1 MVGRAS
7 FEKGVAGYGRLVGRY
22 TPALAAAFCDAIGVM
37 ADETALDVGC
47 GSGALLGELA
57 GRLGAEH
64 VAGVDPSEPFLVL
77 AREVVPG
84 ADIRLAGAE
93 RLPFDDAAFDVVMSQ
108 LVVNF
113 MTDALRGVSEMRRVA
128 RRVVAG
134 CVWDYAD
141 GMTMLRAF
149 FDAALELDPDA
160 PDEARTMPYASREA
174 LHGLWEAVGLREVTT
189 GELVVTA
196 DYADFDD
203 FWLPFPYGP
212 GPSGAYA
219 ASLDEEQRAALGLIL
234 FRRLGSP
241 VGPFTLSARA
251 WFVRGLV

>member
-1 MVGRAS
+1 MVPVS
-7 FEKGVAGYGRLVGRY
+7 FEQGTDTYARLVGRY
-22 TPALAAAFCDAIGVM
+22 TPALAVSFCDAVGVV
-37 ADETALDVGC
+37 AGQTALDVGC
-47 GSGALLGELA
+47 GSGALLSELA
-57 GRLGAEH
+57 GRLGPER

-77 AREVVPG
+77 ARAAVPG
-84 ADIRLAGAE
+84 ADVRLAAGEA
-93 RLPFDDAAFDVVMSQ
+93 LPFKDNAFDIAMSQ

-113 MTDALRGVSEMRRVA
+113 MTDPDRGVAEMRRVA

-134 CVWDYAD
+134 CVWDYAN

-160 PDEARTMPYASREA
+160 PDEGRTMRYASRAA
-174 LHGLWEAVGLREVTT
+174 LKGLWEGAGLREVTT
-189 GELVVTA
+189 GELMVTA

-203 FWLPFPYGP
+203 YWLPFPHGP

-219 ASLDEEQRAALGLIL
+219 ASLDEEQRTALGAVL

-251 WFVRGLV
+251 WFVRGFA

>member
-1 MVGRAS
+1 MS
-7 FEKGVAGYGRLVGRY
+7 FERGTDTYARLVGRY
-22 TPALAAAFCDAIGVM
+22 TPALADAFCDAVGVV
-37 ADETALDVGC
+37 AGQTALDVGC

-57 GRLGAEH
+57 RRLGPER

-77 AREVVPG
+77 ARAAVPG
-84 ADIRLAGAE
+84 ADVRLAAAE
-93 RLPFDDAAFDVVMSQ
+93 ALPFEDDAFDIVMSQ

-113 MTDALRGVSEMRRVA
+113 MTDAHQGVSEMRRVA
-128 RRVVAG
+128 RGTVAA

-160 PDEARTMPYASREA
+160 PDEGRTMPYASREA
-174 LHGLWEAVGLREVTT
+174 LEGLWEGAGLHEVTT

-203 FWLPFPYGP
+203 YWLPFPHGP

-219 ASLDEEQRAALGLIL
+219 ASLDEEQRAALGAVL